1 MRRGTF
7 LVAMVSVTLIIP
19 SCIAFAGLFK
29 VHAPA
34 YKQEFCR
41 SVDGD
46 TINCGGEMIRLNGI
60 DAPEAMVRAGMTDL
74 SCWQIDLGAAEYV
87 ERWDKGHAA
96 RDLCM
101 IEGKSDGNSPE

>member
-29 VHAPA
+29 VHA
-34 YKQEFCR
+34 
-41 SVDGD
+41 
-46 TINCGGEMIRLNGI
+46 
-60 DAPEAMVRAGMTDL
+60 
-74 SCWQIDLGAAEYV
+74 
-87 ERWDKGHAA
+87 A